1 MARTL
6 TRPMFRKGGMARRE
20 EYMGGG
26 MTGIMT
32 GIMPTQPDAG
42 LNPRMGLAGGGNIGG
57 GIISGMSMGNRTGFE
72 TPRIVGQGPYLQGSS
87 YGKGFNITRLPA
99 TTPGVPANVAN
110 AGQKI
115 VNAATKNY
123 PLTVIEKATKP
134 SRFAGILNKLKKI
147 PGASKLAGLSRF
159 SPYAAAAAT
168 GVGLA
173 QAADYVTKSTD
184 TPAAYAFRKELVDQ
198 ETGDPFYFDETNL
211 DVGEGL
217 DEIARLDKGEKYGFF
232 PRGGKEQRLKD
243 LGLEDQFDAKTGKRI
258 KGTKKKETNIINIP
272 DPDKKEDPEKSL
284 MDVYGENKGI
294 IDQVMGNA
302 DEDTKKSM
310 YLQLAKFGA
319 GLLAQPGGD
328 LVGAIGKAA
337 EKPLE
342 GAEAT
347 LAEKRKGDRDT
358 KLLALQK
365 TFDDMKE
372 PEQIKYIKAI
382 QKEYGLDSFEEA
394 YELITKPK
402 KSSAEMRADDEF
414 YRKTGEQMGVSAD
427 GFKREM
433 KKLEGTKFE
442 DLIGVLSRNDAS
454 LPKEPEDRTNYEYYI
469 QPKDGK
475 PVRSVDG
482 KLYKPGE
489 PEFIMP
495 IPTTET

>member
-32 GIMPTQPDAG
+32 GIVPDAG
-42 LNPRMGLAGGGNIGG
+42 LTPRAGFQEGTFVRGGGV
-57 GIISGMSMGNRTGFE
+57 M
-72 TPRIVGQGPYLQGSS
+72 QGPPYSTRGVP
-87 YGKGFNITRLPA
+87 IRLPV
-99 TTPGVPANVAN
+99 TTPGVPA
-110 AGQKI
+110 
-115 VNAATKNY
+115 
-123 PLTVIEKATKP
+123 VIPQGPPVPPGGTG
-134 SRFAGILNKLKKI
+134 RFARILRRLKNI
-147 PGASKLAGLSRF
+147 PGAAKLAGLSRF

-168 GVGLA
+168 GTGIAQLA
-173 QAADYVTKSTD
+173 DFVTKSTD
-184 TPAAYAFRKELVDQ
+184 TPEAYAFRKELVDQ

-272 DPDKKEDPEKSL
+272 EPDKKEDPEKSL

-302 DEDTKKSM
+302 DEDTKKSL
-310 YLQLAKFGA
+310 YLQLAKVGLGVAGA
-319 GLLAQPGGD
+319 PGGD
-328 LVGAIGKAA
+328 LLGTIAREGQKGI
-337 EKPLE
+337 E
-342 GAEAT
+342 GAEEI
-347 LAEKRKGDRDT
+347 LSEKRKGDKDI

-402 KSSAEMRADDEF
+402 KSSAEIRADDERYF
-414 YRKTGEQMGVSAD
+414 KIGEQMGVSAE
-427 GFKREM
+427 GFKNEM
-433 KKLEGTKFE
+433 KRLEGTKFE
-442 DLIGVLSRNDAS
+442 DLIGVLSRNDAA
-454 LPKEPEDRTNYEYYI
+454 LPEDPEDRTNYEYYI

-475 PVRSVDG
+475 PVRFVDG
-482 KLYKPGE
+482 QLYKPGE
-489 PEFIMP
+489 PEFTKP

>member
-32 GIMPTQPDAG
+32 GIVPDAG
-42 LNPRMGLAGGGNIGG
+42 LTPRAGFQEGTFVRGG
-57 GIISGMSMGNRTGFE
+57 GIM
-72 TPRIVGQGPYLQGSS
+72 QGPPYSTRGVP
-87 YGKGFNITRLPA
+87 IRLPV
-99 TTPGVPANVAN
+99 TTPGVPA
-110 AGQKI
+110 
-115 VNAATKNY
+115 
-123 PLTVIEKATKP
+123 VIPQGPPVPPGGTG
-134 SRFAGILNKLKKI
+134 RFARILRRLKNI
-147 PGASKLAGLSRF
+147 PGAAKLAGLSRF

-168 GVGLA
+168 GTGIAQLA
-173 QAADYVTKSTD
+173 DFVTKSTD
-184 TPAAYAFRKELVDQ
+184 TPEAYAFRKEA
-198 ETGDPFYFDETNL
+198 TRADPFLFDETST
-211 DVGEGL
+211 
-217 DEIARLDKGEKYGFF
+217 DEFIDFSKELREKDQGEKYGFF

-243 LGLEDQFDAKTGKRI
+243 LGLEDQFDAKTGKQI

-272 DPDKKEDPEKSL
+272 EPDKKEDPEKSL

-302 DEDTKKSM
+302 DEDTKKSL
-310 YLQLAKFGA
+310 YLQLAKVGLGVAGA
-319 GLLAQPGGD
+319 PGGD
-328 LVGAIGKAA
+328 LLGTIAREGQKGI
-337 EKPLE
+337 E
-342 GAEAT
+342 GAEEI
-347 LAEKRKGDRDT
+347 LSEKRKGDKDI

-402 KSSAEMRADDEF
+402 KSSAEIRADDERYF
-414 YRKTGEQMGVSAD
+414 KIGEQMGVSAE
-427 GFKREM
+427 GFKNEM
-433 KKLEGTKFE
+433 KRLEGTKFE
-442 DLIGVLSRNDAS
+442 DLIGVLSRNDAA
-454 LPKEPEDRTNYEYYI
+454 LPEDPEDRTNYEYYI

-475 PVRSVDG
+475 PVRFVDG
-482 KLYKPGE
+482 QLYKPGE
-489 PEFIMP
+489 PEFTKP

>member
-32 GIMPTQPDAG
+32 GIVPDAG
-42 LNPRMGLAGGGNIGG
+42 LTPRAGFQEGTFVRGG
-57 GIISGMSMGNRTGFE
+57 GIM
-72 TPRIVGQGPYLQGSS
+72 QGPPYSTRGVP
-87 YGKGFNITRLPA
+87 IRLPV
-99 TTPGVPANVAN
+99 TTPGVPA
-110 AGQKI
+110 
-115 VNAATKNY
+115 
-123 PLTVIEKATKP
+123 VIPQGPPVPPGGTG
-134 SRFAGILNKLKKI
+134 RFARILRRLKNI
-147 PGASKLAGLSRF
+147 PGAARLAGLSRF

-168 GVGLA
+168 GTGIAQLA
-173 QAADYVTKSTD
+173 DFVTKSTD
-184 TPAAYAFRKELVDQ
+184 TPEAYAFRKEA
-198 ETGDPFYFDETNL
+198 TRADPFLFDETST
-211 DVGEGL
+211 
-217 DEIARLDKGEKYGFF
+217 DEFIDFSKELREKDQGEKYGFF

-272 DPDKKEDPEKSL
+272 EPDEKEDPEKSL

-347 LAEKRKGDRDT
+347 LAEKRKGERDT

-372 PEQIKYIKAI
+372 PEQIKLVRAI
-382 QKEYGLDSFEEA
+382 QKEYGFDTFAEA
-394 YELITKPK
+394 YDFISKPK
-402 KSSAEMRADDEF
+402 KSPAEMRANDERYF
-414 YRKTGEQMGVSAD
+414 KIGEQMGVSAE
-427 GFKREM
+427 GFKNEM
-433 KKLEGTKFE
+433 KRLEGTKFE
-442 DLIGVLSRNDAS
+442 DLIGVLSRNDAA
-454 LPKEPEDRTNYEYYI
+454 LPEDPEDRTNYEYYI

-475 PVRSVDG
+475 PVRFVDG
-482 KLYKPGE
+482 QLYKPGE
-489 PEFIMP
+489 PEFTKP

>member
-32 GIMPTQPDAG
+32 GIVPDAG
-42 LNPRMGLAGGGNIGG
+42 LTPRAGFQEGTFVRGG
-57 GIISGMSMGNRTGFE
+57 GIM
-72 TPRIVGQGPYLQGSS
+72 QGPPYSTRGVP
-87 YGKGFNITRLPA
+87 IRLPV
-99 TTPGVPANVAN
+99 TTPGVPA
-110 AGQKI
+110 
-115 VNAATKNY
+115 
-123 PLTVIEKATKP
+123 VIPQGPPVPPGGTG
-134 SRFAGILNKLKKI
+134 RFARILRRLKNI
-147 PGASKLAGLSRF
+147 PGAAKLAGLSRF

-168 GVGLA
+168 GTGIAQLA
-173 QAADYVTKSTD
+173 DFVTKSTD
-184 TPAAYAFRKELVDQ
+184 TPEAYAFRKEA
-198 ETGDPFYFDETNL
+198 TRADPFLFDETST
-211 DVGEGL
+211 
-217 DEIARLDKGEKYGFF
+217 DEFIDFSKELREKDQGEKYGFF

-272 DPDKKEDPEKSL
+272 EPDKKEDPEKSL

-302 DEDTKKSM
+302 DEDTKKSL
-310 YLQLAKFGA
+310 YLQLAKVGLGVAGA
-319 GLLAQPGGD
+319 PGGD
-328 LVGAIGKAA
+328 LLGTIAREGQKGI
-337 EKPLE
+337 E
-342 GAEAT
+342 GAEEI
-347 LAEKRKGDRDT
+347 LSEKRKGDKDI

-402 KSSAEMRADDEF
+402 KSSAEIRADDERYF
-414 YRKTGEQMGVSAD
+414 KIGEQMGVSAE
-427 GFKREM
+427 GFKNEM
-433 KKLEGTKFE
+433 KRLEGTKFE
-442 DLIGVLSRNDAS
+442 DLIGVLSRNDAA
-454 LPKEPEDRTNYEYYI
+454 LPEDPEDRTNYEYYI

-475 PVRSVDG
+475 PVRFVDG
-482 KLYKPGE
+482 QLYKPGE
-489 PEFIMP
+489 PEFTKP